1 MFLVALDY
9 FYERYAEKKIF
20 MSSKKNPHTRN
31 ANKKKQKIIP
41 RARMGYDSEAMS
53 PLIVLVKSN

>member
-1 MFLVALDY
+1 
-9 FYERYAEKKIF
+9 